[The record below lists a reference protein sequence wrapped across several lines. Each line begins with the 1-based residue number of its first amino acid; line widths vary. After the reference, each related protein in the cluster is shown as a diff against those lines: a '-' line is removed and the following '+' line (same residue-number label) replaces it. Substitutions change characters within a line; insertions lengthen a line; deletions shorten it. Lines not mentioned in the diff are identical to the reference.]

1 MARDFT
7 YIDDVTSGVMAA
19 MQYEPTR
26 CGHVFNIGRG
36 RPVVVRQMIAML
48 ETELNVTANI
58 VIQHVIFIHFI
69 EPLKLLVY
77 YIGSRSVQFC

>member
-26 CGHVFNIGRG
+26 CGHVFNIGRVA
-36 RPVVVRQMIAML
+36 RL
-48 ETELNVTANI
+48 SFDEW
-58 VIQHVIFIHFI
+58 
-69 EPLKLLVY
+69 
-77 YIGSRSVQFC
+77 